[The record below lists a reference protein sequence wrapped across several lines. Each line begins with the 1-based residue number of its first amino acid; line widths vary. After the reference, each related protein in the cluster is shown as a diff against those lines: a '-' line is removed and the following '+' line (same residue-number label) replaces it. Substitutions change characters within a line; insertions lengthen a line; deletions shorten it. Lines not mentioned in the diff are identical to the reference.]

1 LHSRIVT
8 EYRIVRTDILL
19 IAALACAALA
29 ACGESGNVATKTTP
43 AAPASA
49 PASTSPAAP
58 GTLAEGIVFSKAALP
73 DFVART
79 DGIAQA
85 EAFGRW
91 TDGAKA
97 VIEFKQP
104 LPTKFDLIVEGAAY
118 GPNVAQPIVVS
129 IGSAAQDLVFAAE
142 MGKGTETKRLAF
154 TLDQPANRIELKIP
168 RPTRPQNGDLRELG
182 IALITLKIESAAR

>member
-1 LHSRIVT
+1 MRN
-8 EYRIVRTDILL
+8 DILL

-29 ACGESGNVATKTTP
+29 ACGERSDVATKTAPAVPAGATSSAPSP
-43 AAPASA
+43 AAPA
-49 PASTSPAAP
+49 
-58 GTLAEGIVFSKAALP
+58 TLADGIVFSKAALP

-79 DGIAQA
+79 EGIAQA

-104 LPTKFDLIVEGAAY
+104 LPAKFDLVVEGAAY
-118 GPNVAQPIVVS
+118 GPNVGQPVEVT
-129 IGSAAQDLVFAAE
+129 IGSATQALVFTAE
-142 MGKGTETKRLAF
+142 MGKASETKRLAF
-154 TLDQPANRIELKIP
+154 SSEQPANRIELKIP

-182 IALITLKIESAAR
+182 IALITLKIESATR